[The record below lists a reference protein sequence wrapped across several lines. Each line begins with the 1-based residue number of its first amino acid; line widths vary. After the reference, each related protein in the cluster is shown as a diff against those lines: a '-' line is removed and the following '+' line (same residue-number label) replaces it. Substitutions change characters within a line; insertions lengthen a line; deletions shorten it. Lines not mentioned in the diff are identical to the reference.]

1 MGTDAVEAIAE
12 AARWRLL
19 GLLFERPRAGWRED
33 VAALAREVRD
43 PTIASLAER
52 AGTEREGVYLALL
65 GPGAPVSPREV
76 AYRGLADPGWVLA
89 DIQRYYEAFAYRPQV
104 EDPIDHVA
112 VEAGFVAY
120 LLLKEE
126 MARAAGDQVGVV
138 TTAAGRDA
146 FIEAHLGV
154 MAAPLARALTACADS
169 CVAAAATLLAA
180 RLPPCGAPERDAAA
194 TPLACQECAARVN
207 DEPR

>member
-1 MGTDAVEAIAE
+1 MTRDAAEGIAE

-19 GLLFERPRAGWRED
+19 GLLLERPRAGWREE
-33 VAALAREVRD
+33 VAALAHEVRD
-43 PTIASLAER
+43 APLASVADAAR
-52 AGTEREGVYLALL
+52 AEREGRYLALL

-89 DIQRYYEAFAYRPQV
+89 DLRRFYDAFAYRPRV

-126 MARAAGDQVGVV
+126 AARAGGDETGAR
-138 TTAAGRDA
+138 TTRAGREA
-146 FIEAHLGV
+146 FVHAHLAP
-154 MAAPLARALTACADS
+154 MAGPLARALAACGDS
-169 CVAAAATLLAA
+169 ALAAAAALLAA
-180 RLPPCGAPERDAAA
+180 RVPAGDAPAPAPDADPCGGCPA
-194 TPLACQECAARVN
+194 TRQDDP
-207 DEPR
+207 